1 MRPPTD
7 PPPTTTATLPRRPRL
22 PGWATALVGLASL
35 AVAGGALV
43 AVVDGDALAEA
54 LGAAAD
60 HPAGVVLALGA
71 FAAAFAVRAG
81 LWVRV
86 LPDLPWRQS
95 LAGLHLALGANHV
108 LPLRLGEPLRI
119 ASAVRRADVSL
130 PAATAS
136 TVTLRA
142 ADVLAMAVLGVVLAP
157 AAFADL
163 LGWWGWALVAA
174 VAAVG
179 AASLW
184 WLRSVARRAVERVRL
199 PGPAVA
205 VGSAAAWG
213 LEAVLV
219 WQSAHFAGIELTWPQ
234 AVLVTCAAVAA
245 QTVAIAPSGLGT
257 YEAASVAAYA
267 TLGIDAG
274 PALVAALTA
283 HALKTAYSLVTGGL
297 AVFVPSP
304 GMLGRLRLARPDQR
318 PARPAPLPVDA
329 TAPVVLFLPAHDE
342 EASVAEVVG
351 RCPTTVAGRPVVCL
365 VVDDGSS
372 DATAARAAAAG
383 AEVLSLG
390 TNHGLGAAVRA
401 GFAWAVERG
410 AAAVAFCDADGEYA
424 PEELERLVA
433 PVLAGEAD
441 YVVGSRF
448 AGEIRSMRPHR
459 RFGNVVLTRLTR
471 FVARQPITDGQSGYR
486 ALSARAAADAEVA
499 HDFNYAQVLTLDLLA
514 KGFRYA
520 EVPITYAFRT
530 QGRSF
535 VRLGRYLRAVVPAVW
550 REVNDGAPAPAA
562 PVPGTPAA
570 ATVGAETA

>member
-1 MRPPTD
+1 MP
-7 PPPTTTATLPRRPRL
+7 TTATLPPGAPTPAAPRTGRARL
-22 PGWATALVGLASL
+22 PGWVTAVVAVTSL
-35 AVAGGALV
+35 AVAAGALV
-43 AVVDGDALAEA
+43 AVVDGDALVDS
-54 LGAAAD
+54 LRAAAD
-60 HPAGVVLALGA
+60 HPLGVALALAA

-86 LPDLPWRQS
+86 LPDLPYRQS

-119 ASAVRRADVSL
+119 ASVVRRADVGL
-130 PAATAS
+130 AAATAS

-142 ADVLAMAVLGVVLAP
+142 ADVLAMAVLGLVLAP

-163 LGWWGWALVAA
+163 LGPWGWGLLA
-174 VAAVG
+174 VVVAVG
-179 AASLW
+179 GAAAW
-184 WLRSVARRAVERVRL
+184 WLRSVARAAVERIRL
-199 PGPAVA
+199 PGPTVA
-205 VGSAAAWG
+205 VGSALAWC

-219 WQSAHFAGIELTWPQ
+219 WQSARFAGIELSPAQ

-245 QTVAIAPSGLGT
+245 QTVAVAPSGLGT

-267 TLGIDAG
+267 TLGVDAG

-304 GMLGRLRLARPDQR
+304 GMVGRLRLPR
-318 PARPAPLPVDA
+318 PADLPERPAAAASVDPA
-329 TAPVVLFLPAHDE
+329 APVVLFLPAHDE
-342 EASVAEVVG
+342 EASVADVVR
-351 RCPTTVAGRPVVCL
+351 RCPTSVAGHPVTCL
-365 VVDDGSS
+365 VVDDGST
-372 DATAARAAAAG
+372 DATAARAAGAG
-383 AEVLSLG
+383 ATVVAMG
-390 TNHGLGAAVRA
+390 ANRGLGAAVRA
-401 GFAWAVERG
+401 GFAWAVEHG

-459 RFGNVVLTRLTR
+459 RFGNVVLTRCTSL
-471 FVARQPITDGQSGYR
+471 VARRPISDGQSGYR
-486 ALSARAAADAEVA
+486 ALSAAAAADAEVV

-514 KGFRYA
+514 KGYRYQ

-535 VRLGRYLRAVVPAVW
+535 VRLGRYLRNVVPAVW
-550 REVNDGAPAPAA
+550 REVNGAGVTP
-562 PVPGTPAA
+562 TPA
-570 ATVGAETA
+570 GART